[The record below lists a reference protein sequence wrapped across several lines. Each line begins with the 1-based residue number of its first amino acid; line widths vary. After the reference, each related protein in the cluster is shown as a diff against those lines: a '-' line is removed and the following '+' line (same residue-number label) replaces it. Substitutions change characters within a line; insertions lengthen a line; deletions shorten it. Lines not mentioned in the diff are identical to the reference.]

1 MRGARSLVLGL
12 TAVLVGT
19 ACGGAGTTTPS
30 TAPTSGGAAATAT
43 ADPNAAIA
51 AFYQGK
57 TIRVIVGL
65 AAGGGFDSTARLL
78 ARHMGKYIPGNPT
91 LVVENMPGAGSRVA
105 ANWLYEVG
113 EKDGTVFGVFNENQ
127 VLLQAQG
134 AADIKFDAKKFSWI
148 GSAFSATIVC
158 IARKDS
164 GFTKVQDL
172 QGSKQ
177 FIAGSTG
184 PGSNTGDFPQV
195 LRTAI
200 GANIKIVAGYSGT
213 NEISRA
219 VDSGEVQGGCWT
231 WESMS
236 ATQGQNL
243 KDGTMVPLLQQG
255 DEKIKAL
262 PNIPLAEDIA
272 TSPVNKSL
280 VRAITAPSVISKSFT
295 APPGIPADR
304 LKALREAFVKAWKDP
319 AAIEEAAKQG
329 LDIAPKDGAAVEKI
343 VNELLGYDK
352 ATIDALKAAL
362 ALK

>member
-1 MRGARSLVLGL
+1 MRGARSLVFALTLGL
-12 TAVLVGT
+12 IAT
-19 ACGGAGTTTPS
+19 ACGGGGTPTPTTAV
-30 TAPTSGGAAATAT
+30 TGAAATAT

-51 AFYQGK
+51 AFYGGK

-65 AAGGGFDSTARLL
+65 EAGGGFDTTARLL

-91 LVVENMPGAGSRVA
+91 LVVENMVGAGSRVA

-127 VLLQAQG
+127 VLQQVLG
-134 AADIKFDAKKFSWI
+134 AADIKFDAKKFSWL
-148 GSAFSATIVC
+148 GSTFSATIVC

-164 GFTKVQDL
+164 GFAKIQDI

-195 LRTAI
+195 LRTAL
-200 GANIKIVAGYSGT
+200 GANIKVVGGYNGT
-213 NEISRA
+213 TGISRA
-219 VDSGEVQGGCWT
+219 VDSGEVNGGCWT

-236 ATQGQNL
+236 VTQGQNL
-243 KDGTMVPLLQQG
+243 KDGVMIPLVQQG
-255 DEKIKAL
+255 DEKIKDL
-262 PNIPLAEDIA
+262 PNVPLAEDIA
-272 TSPVNKSL
+272 TTAVNKAL
-280 VRAITAPSVISKSFT
+280 VKAITAPSVISKSFT
-295 APPGIPADR
+295 APPGVPADR

-319 AAIEEAAKQG
+319 AMIEEATKAKI
-329 LDIAPKDGAAVEKI
+329 DIAPKDGAAVEKI
-343 VNELLGYDK
+343 VNELLGYD
-352 ATIDALKAAL
+352 ATTISALKAAL

>member
-1 MRGARSLVLGL
+1 MRGARSLVIALTLGL
-12 TAVLVGT
+12 IAS
-19 ACGGAGTTTPS
+19 ACGGAGAPS
-30 TAPTSGGAAATAT
+30 PTAPTTGGAATAT
-43 ADPNAAIA
+43 ADPNAAVA
-51 AFYQGK
+51 AFYSGK

-65 AAGGGFDSTARLL
+65 EAGGGFDTTARLL

-127 VLLQAQG
+127 VLQQALG
-134 AADIKFDAKKFSWI
+134 AADIKFDAKRFSWL
-148 GSAFSATIVC
+148 GSTFSATIVC

-164 GFTKVQDL
+164 GFTKIQDL
-172 QGSKQ
+172 QGTKQ

-200 GANIKIVAGYSGT
+200 GANIKVVGGYNGT
-213 NEISRA
+213 TGISRA
-219 VDSGEVQGGCWT
+219 VDTNEVNGGCWT

-236 ATQGQNL
+236 VTQGQNL
-243 KDGTMVPLLQQG
+243 KDGVMIPLVQQG
-255 DEKIKAL
+255 DEKIKDL
-262 PNIPLAEDIA
+262 PNVPLAEDIA
-272 TSPVNKSL
+272 TTAVNKAL
-280 VRAITAPSVISKSFT
+280 VKAITAPSVISKSFA
-295 APPGIPADR
+295 APPGVPADR
-304 LKALREAFVKAWKDP
+304 LAALRTAFDKAWTDATLK
-319 AAIEEAAKQG
+319 EEATKAKI
-329 LDIAPKDGAAVEKI
+329 DIAPKNGAAVEKI

-352 ATIDALKAAL
+352 TTIDALKAAL

>member
-1 MRGARSLVLGL
+1 MRGARSLVFALTLGL
-12 TAVLVGT
+12 IAT
-19 ACGGAGTTTPS
+19 ACGGGGTPTPTTAA
-30 TAPTSGGAAATAT
+30 TGAAATAT

-51 AFYQGK
+51 AFYGGK

-65 AAGGGFDSTARLL
+65 EAGGGFDTTARLL

-91 LVVENMPGAGSRVA
+91 LVVENMVGAGSRVA

-127 VLLQAQG
+127 VLQQVLG
-134 AADIKFDAKKFSWI
+134 GADIKFDAKKFSWL
-148 GSAFSATIVC
+148 GSTFSATIVC

-164 GFTKVQDL
+164 GFAKIQDI

-195 LRTAI
+195 LRTAL
-200 GANIKIVAGYSGT
+200 GANIKVVGGYNGT
-213 NEISRA
+213 TGISRA
-219 VDSGEVQGGCWT
+219 VDSGEVNGGCWT

-236 ATQGQNL
+236 VTQGQNL
-243 KDGTMVPLLQQG
+243 KDGVMIPLVQQG
-255 DEKIKAL
+255 DEKIKDL
-262 PNIPLAEDIA
+262 PNVPLAEDIA
-272 TSPVNKSL
+272 TTAVNKAL
-280 VRAITAPSVISKSFT
+280 VKAITAPSVISKSFT

-319 AAIEEAAKQG
+319 AMIEEATKAKI
-329 LDIAPKDGAAVEKI
+329 DIAPKDGAAVEKI
-343 VNELLGYDK
+343 VNELLGYD
-352 ATIDALKAAL
+352 ATTIAALKAAL

>member
-1 MRGARSLVLGL
+1 MRGARSLVFALTLGL
-12 TAVLVGT
+12 IAA
-19 ACGGAGTTTPS
+19 ACGGGGTPTPTTGA
-30 TAPTSGGAAATAT
+30 TGAAATAT

-51 AFYQGK
+51 AFYGGK

-65 AAGGGFDSTARLL
+65 EAGGGFDTTARLL

-91 LVVENMPGAGSRVA
+91 LVVENMVGAGSRVA

-127 VLLQAQG
+127 VLQQVLG
-134 AADIKFDAKKFSWI
+134 AADIKFDAKKFSWL
-148 GSAFSATIVC
+148 GSTFSATIVC

-164 GFTKVQDL
+164 GFAKIQDL

-195 LRTAI
+195 LRTAL
-200 GANIKIVAGYSGT
+200 GANIKVVGGYNGT
-213 NEISRA
+213 TGISRA
-219 VDSGEVQGGCWT
+219 VDSAEVNGGCWT

-236 ATQGQNL
+236 VTQGQNL
-243 KDGTMVPLLQQG
+243 KDGVMIPLVQQG
-255 DEKIKAL
+255 DEKIKDL
-262 PNIPLAEDIA
+262 PNVPLAEDIA
-272 TSPVNKSL
+272 TTTVNKAL
-280 VRAITAPSVISKSFT
+280 VKAITAPSVISKSFT
-295 APPGIPADR
+295 APPGVPADR

-319 AAIEEAAKQG
+319 AMIEEATKAKI
-329 LDIAPKDGAAVEKI
+329 DIAPKDGAGVEKI
-343 VNELLGYDK
+343 VNELLGYD
-352 ATIDALKAAL
+352 ATTISALKAAL

>member
-1 MRGARSLVLGL
+1 MRGARSLVIAL
-12 TAVLVGT
+12 TLALVAA
-19 ACGGAGTTTPS
+19 ACGGAATPS
-30 TAPTSGGAAATAT
+30 ATPGGAATAT
-43 ADPNAAIA
+43 ADPNAAVA
-51 AFYQGK
+51 AFYSGK

-65 AAGGGFDSTARLL
+65 EPGGGFDTTARLL
-78 ARHMGKYIPGNPT
+78 ARHMGKYIPGNPN

-127 VLLQAQG
+127 VLSQALGQ
-134 AADIKFDAKKFSWI
+134 ADIKFDAKKFSWL
-148 GSAFSATIVC
+148 GSTFSATIVC

-164 GFTKVQDL
+164 GFTKVADI

-200 GANIKIVAGYSGT
+200 GANIKIVGGYNGT
-213 NEISRA
+213 TGISRA
-219 VDSGEVQGGCWT
+219 VDSGEVNGGCWT

-236 ATQGQNL
+236 VTQGQNL
-243 KDGTMVPLLQQG
+243 KDGIMIPLVQQG
-255 DEKIKAL
+255 DEKIKDL
-262 PNIPLAEDIA
+262 PNVPMAEDVA
-272 TSPVNKSL
+272 TTAVNKAMI
-280 VRAITAPSVISKSFT
+280 RAITAPAVISKSFT

-304 LKALREAFVKAWKDP
+304 MAALRAAFEKAWKDP
-319 AAIEEAAKQG
+319 ALIEEATKAKI
-329 LDIAPKDGAAVEKI
+329 DIAPKNGAAVEKI

-352 ATIDALKAAL
+352 ATIDALKTAL

>member
-1 MRGARSLVLGL
+1 MRGARSLVFALTLGL
-12 TAVLVGT
+12 IAT
-19 ACGGAGTTTPS
+19 ACGGGGTPTPTTAA
-30 TAPTSGGAAATAT
+30 TGAAATAT

-51 AFYQGK
+51 AFYGGK

-65 AAGGGFDSTARLL
+65 EAGGGFDTTARLL

-91 LVVENMPGAGSRVA
+91 LVVENMVGAGSRVA

-127 VLLQAQG
+127 VLQQVLG
-134 AADIKFDAKKFSWI
+134 AADIKFDAKKFSWL
-148 GSAFSATIVC
+148 GSTFSATIVC

-164 GFTKVQDL
+164 GFAKIQDI

-195 LRTAI
+195 LRTAL
-200 GANIKIVAGYSGT
+200 GANIKVVGGYNGT
-213 NEISRA
+213 TGISRA
-219 VDSGEVQGGCWT
+219 VDSGEVNGGCWT

-236 ATQGQNL
+236 VTQGQNL
-243 KDGTMVPLLQQG
+243 KDGVMIPLVQQG
-255 DEKIKAL
+255 DEKIKDL
-262 PNIPLAEDIA
+262 PNVPLAEDIA
-272 TSPVNKSL
+272 TTAVNKAL
-280 VRAITAPSVISKSFT
+280 VKAITAPSVISKSFT
-295 APPGIPADR
+295 APPGVPADR

-319 AAIEEAAKQG
+319 AMIEEATKAKI
-329 LDIAPKDGAAVEKI
+329 DIAPKDGAAVEKI
-343 VNELLGYDK
+343 VNELLGYD
-352 ATIDALKAAL
+352 ATTISALKAAL

>member
-1 MRGARSLVLGL
+1 MRSARSLVIALTLGL
-12 TAVLVGT
+12 IAS
-19 ACGGAGTTTPS
+19 ACGGATTPPPAA
-30 TAPTSGGAAATAT
+30 TGGAPTAT
-43 ADPNAAIA
+43 ADPNAAVA
-51 AFYQGK
+51 AFYSGK

-65 AAGGGFDSTARLL
+65 EAGGGFDTTARLL

-127 VLLQAQG
+127 VLQQALG
-134 AADIKFDAKKFSWI
+134 AADIKFDAKRFSWL
-148 GSAFSATIVC
+148 GSTFSATIVC

-164 GFTKVQDL
+164 GFVKIQDL
-172 QGSKQ
+172 QGTKQ

-195 LRTAI
+195 LRTAL
-200 GANIKIVAGYSGT
+200 GANIKVVGGYNGT
-213 NEISRA
+213 TGISRA
-219 VDSGEVQGGCWT
+219 VDTGEVNGGCWT

-236 ATQGQNL
+236 VTQGQNL
-243 KDGTMVPLLQQG
+243 KDGVMIPLVQQG
-255 DEKIKAL
+255 DEKIKDL
-262 PNIPLAEDIA
+262 PNVPLAEDIA
-272 TSPVNKSL
+272 TTAVNKAL
-280 VRAITAPSVISKSFT
+280 VKAITAPSVISKSFT

-304 LKALREAFVKAWKDP
+304 LAALRTAFEKAWNDP
-319 AAIEEAAKQG
+319 TLKEEAAKAKI
-329 LDIAPKDGAAVEKI
+329 DIAPKNGAAVEKI

-352 ATIDALKAAL
+352 TTIDALKAAL

>member
-1 MRGARSLVLGL
+1 MRGARSLVFGV
-12 TAVLVGT
+12 AAALVAA
-19 ACGGAGTTTPS
+19 ACGGAGTPTGGT
-30 TAPTSGGAAATAT
+30 TAPTAQTTAAT

-57 TIRVIVGL
+57 TVRVIVGL
-65 AAGGGFDSTARLL
+65 EAGGGFDTTARLL

-113 EKDGTVFGVFNENQ
+113 EKDGTVFGIFNENQ
-127 VLLQAQG
+127 VFQQAMG
-134 AADIKFDAKKFSWI
+134 AANIRFDARKFSWL
-148 GSAFSATIVC
+148 GSVFSATIVC

-200 GANIKIVAGYSGT
+200 GANIKVVSGYDGT
-213 NEISRA
+213 NGISRA
-219 VDSGEVQGGCWT
+219 VDSGEVNGGCWT

-236 ATQGQNL
+236 VTQGQNL
-243 KDGTMVPLLQQG
+243 KDGVMVPLVQQG

-262 PNIPLAEDIA
+262 PNVPLAEDIA
-272 TSPVNKSL
+272 TTPVNKAL
-280 VRAITAPSVISKSFT
+280 VKAITAPSVISKSFT

-319 AAIEEAAKQG
+319 LMLEEVAKAK

-352 ATIDALKAAL
+352 ATIDTLKAAL

>member
-1 MRGARSLVLGL
+1 MRGARSLVFALTLGL
-12 TAVLVGT
+12 VAA
-19 ACGGAGTTTPS
+19 ACGGGGTPTPTT
-30 TAPTSGGAAATAT
+30 AATGAVATPT

-51 AFYQGK
+51 AFYSGK

-65 AAGGGFDSTARLL
+65 EAGGGFDTTARLL

-91 LVVENMPGAGSRVA
+91 LVVENMVGAGSRVA

-127 VLLQAQG
+127 VLQQVLG
-134 AADIKFDAKKFSWI
+134 AADIKFDAKKFSWL
-148 GSAFSATIVC
+148 GSTFSATIVC

-164 GFTKVQDL
+164 GFAKVQDI

-195 LRTAI
+195 LRTAL
-200 GANIKIVAGYSGT
+200 GANIKVVGGYNGT
-213 NEISRA
+213 TGISRA
-219 VDSGEVQGGCWT
+219 VDSGEVNGGCWT

-236 ATQGQNL
+236 VTQGQNL
-243 KDGTMVPLLQQG
+243 KDGVMIPLVQQG
-255 DEKIKAL
+255 DEKIKDL
-262 PNIPLAEDIA
+262 PNVPMAEDIA
-272 TSPVNKSL
+272 TTPVNKAL
-280 VRAITAPSVISKSFT
+280 VKAITAPSVISKSFT
-295 APPGIPADR
+295 APPGIPAER

-319 AAIEEAAKQG
+319 TLIEEATKAKI
-329 LDIAPKDGAAVEKI
+329 DIAPKDGAAVEKI
-343 VNELLGYDK
+343 VNELLGYD
-352 ATIDALKAAL
+352 ATTISALKAAL

>member
-1 MRGARSLVLGL
+1 MRSARSLVIALTCGL
-12 TAVLVGT
+12 IVG
-19 ACGGAGTTTPS
+19 ACGGAGTTPS
-30 TAPTSGGAAATAT
+30 AAPTAGAPTAT
-43 ADPNAAIA
+43 ADPNAAVA
-51 AFYQGK
+51 AFYSGK

-65 AAGGGFDSTARLL
+65 EAGGGFDTTARLL

-91 LVVENMPGAGSRVA
+91 MVVENMPGAGSRVA

-127 VLLQAQG
+127 VLQQALG
-134 AADIKFDAKKFSWI
+134 ASDIKFDAKRFSWL
-148 GSAFSATIVC
+148 GSTFSATIVC

-164 GFTKVQDL
+164 GFAKVQDL
-172 QGSKQ
+172 AGTKQ

-200 GANIKIVAGYSGT
+200 GANIKVVGGYNGT
-213 NEISRA
+213 TGISRA
-219 VDSGEVQGGCWT
+219 VDSGEVNGGCWT

-236 ATQGQNL
+236 VTQGQNL
-243 KDGTMVPLLQQG
+243 KDGVMIPLVQQG
-255 DEKIKAL
+255 DEKIKDL
-262 PNIPLAEDIA
+262 PNVPLAEDIA
-272 TSPVNKSL
+272 TGTVNKAL
-280 VRAITAPSVISKSFT
+280 VKAITAPSVISKSFT
-295 APPGIPADR
+295 APPGVPADR
-304 LKALREAFVKAWKDP
+304 LAALRSAFTKAWNDATLK
-319 AAIEEAAKQG
+319 EEAAKAKI
-329 LDIAPKDGAAVEKI
+329 DIAPKDGAAVEKI

>member
-1 MRGARSLVLGL
+1 MRGARSLVIALTLGL
-12 TAVLVGT
+12 IAS
-19 ACGGAGTTTPS
+19 ACGGAGTPTPTAGTT
-30 TAPTSGGAAATAT
+30 GGAATAT
-43 ADPNAAIA
+43 ADPNAAVA
-51 AFYQGK
+51 AFYSGK

-65 AAGGGFDSTARLL
+65 EAGGGFDTTARLL

-127 VLLQAQG
+127 VLQQALG
-134 AADIKFDAKKFSWI
+134 AADIKFDAKRFSWL
-148 GSAFSATIVC
+148 GSTFSATIVC

-164 GFTKVQDL
+164 GFGKIQDL
-172 QGSKQ
+172 QGTKQ

-200 GANIKIVAGYSGT
+200 NANIKVVGGYNGT
-213 NEISRA
+213 TGISRA
-219 VDSGEVQGGCWT
+219 VDTGEVNGGCWT

-236 ATQGQNL
+236 VTQGQNL
-243 KDGTMVPLLQQG
+243 KDGVMIPLVQQG
-255 DEKIKAL
+255 DEKIKDL
-262 PNIPLAEDIA
+262 PNVPLAEDIA
-272 TSPVNKSL
+272 TTTVNKAL
-280 VRAITAPSVISKSFT
+280 VKAITAPSVISKSFT
-295 APPGIPADR
+295 APPGVPADR
-304 LKALREAFVKAWKDP
+304 LAALRTAFDKAWSDP
-319 AAIEEAAKQG
+319 TLKEEAAKAKI
-329 LDIAPKDGAAVEKI
+329 DIAPKTGAAVEKI

-352 ATIDALKAAL
+352 TTIDALKAAL

>member
-1 MRGARSLVLGL
+1 MRGARSLVFALTLGL
-12 TAVLVGT
+12 IAS
-19 ACGGAGTTTPS
+19 ACGGAGTP
-30 TAPTSGGAAATAT
+30 APTAATTGGAAATAT
-43 ADPNAAIA
+43 ADPNAAVA
-51 AFYQGK
+51 AFYSGK

-65 AAGGGFDSTARLL
+65 EAGGGFDTTARLL

-127 VLLQAQG
+127 VLQQALG
-134 AADIKFDAKKFSWI
+134 SADIKYDAKKFSWL
-148 GSAFSATIVC
+148 GSTFSATIVC

-172 QGSKQ
+172 QGTKQ

-200 GANIKIVAGYSGT
+200 GANIKVVGGYNGT
-213 NEISRA
+213 TGISRA
-219 VDSGEVQGGCWT
+219 VDSGEVNGGCWT

-236 ATQGQNL
+236 VTQGQNL
-243 KDGTMVPLLQQG
+243 KDGTMIPLVQQG
-255 DEKIKAL
+255 DEKIKDL
-262 PNIPLAEDIA
+262 PNVPLAEDIA
-272 TSPVNKSL
+272 TTPVNKAL
-280 VRAITAPSVISKSFT
+280 VKAITAPSVISKSFT

-319 AAIEEAAKQG
+319 TLIEEATKAKI
-329 LDIAPKDGAAVEKI
+329 DIAPKDGAAVEKI

-352 ATIDALKAAL
+352 ATIDTLKAAL

>member
-1 MRGARSLVLGL
+1 MRGARSLVFALTLGL
-12 TAVLVGT
+12 IAT
-19 ACGGAGTTTPS
+19 ACGGGGTPTPTTAA
-30 TAPTSGGAAATAT
+30 TGAAATAT

-51 AFYQGK
+51 AFYGGK

-65 AAGGGFDSTARLL
+65 EAGGGFDTTARLL

-91 LVVENMPGAGSRVA
+91 LVVENMVGAGSRVA

-127 VLLQAQG
+127 VLQQVLG
-134 AADIKFDAKKFSWI
+134 GADIKFDAKRFSWL
-148 GSAFSATIVC
+148 GSTFSATIVC

-164 GFTKVQDL
+164 GFAKIQDI

-195 LRTAI
+195 LRTAL
-200 GANIKIVAGYSGT
+200 GANIKVVGGYNGT
-213 NEISRA
+213 TGISRA
-219 VDSGEVQGGCWT
+219 VDSGEVNGGCWT

-236 ATQGQNL
+236 VTQGQNL
-243 KDGTMVPLLQQG
+243 KDGVMIPLVQQG
-255 DEKIKAL
+255 DEKIKDL
-262 PNIPLAEDIA
+262 PNVPLAEDIA
-272 TSPVNKSL
+272 TTAVNKAL
-280 VRAITAPSVISKSFT
+280 VKAITAPSVISKSFT

-319 AAIEEAAKQG
+319 AMIEEATKAKI
-329 LDIAPKDGAAVEKI
+329 DIAPKDGAAVEKI
-343 VNELLGYDK
+343 VNELLGYD
-352 ATIDALKAAL
+352 ATTIAALKAAL

>member
-1 MRGARSLVLGL
+1 MRGARSLVFALTLGL
-12 TAVLVGT
+12 IAT
-19 ACGGAGTTTPS
+19 ACGGAATP
-30 TAPTSGGAAATAT
+30 APTAAPTAGAPTAT
-43 ADPNAAIA
+43 VDPNAALA
-51 AFYQGK
+51 AFYGGK

-65 AAGGGFDSTARLL
+65 EAGGGFDTTARLL

-127 VLLQAQG
+127 VFQQALG
-134 AADIKFDAKKFSWI
+134 AADIKFDAKKFSWL
-148 GSAFSATIVC
+148 GSTFSATIVC

-195 LRTAI
+195 LRTAL
-200 GANIKIVAGYSGT
+200 GANIKVVGGYNGT
-213 NEISRA
+213 TGISRA
-219 VDSGEVQGGCWT
+219 VDSGEVNGGCWT

-236 ATQGQNL
+236 VTQGQNL
-243 KDGTMVPLLQQG
+243 KDGVMIPLVQQG

-262 PNIPLAEDIA
+262 PNVPLAEDIA
-272 TSPVNKSL
+272 TTAVNKAL
-280 VRAITAPSVISKSFT
+280 VKAVTAPSVISKSFT

-319 AAIEEAAKQG
+319 AMIEEATKAKI
-329 LDIAPKDGAAVEKI
+329 DIAPKDGAAVEKI

-352 ATIDALKAAL
+352 AIIDSLKAAL